1 MGAVYDVEFF
11 IDCKDEGKMISLAK
25 EYAASARKYA
35 VIDPFDDLE
44 GMLKAFFTKSVHKN
58 ADGVYVADFNG
69 SYGWESVMLDMFES
83 IAPALNDGSWLK
95 VWPDHGMD
103 LMKVVNGRIETNYAD
118 ENEES

>member
-1 MGAVYDVEFF
+1 MGALYDIEVFL
-11 IDCKDEGKMISLAK
+11 DCKNTDEVVRLAK
-25 EYAASARKYA
+25 EYAASAKKWA
-35 VIDPFDDLE
+35 VISPFDNFDE
-44 GMLKAFFTKSVHKN
+44 MLKAFFTKSVHKN

>member
-1 MGAVYDVEFF
+1 MGALYDIEVFL
-11 IDCKDEGKMISLAK
+11 DCKNTDEVVRLAK